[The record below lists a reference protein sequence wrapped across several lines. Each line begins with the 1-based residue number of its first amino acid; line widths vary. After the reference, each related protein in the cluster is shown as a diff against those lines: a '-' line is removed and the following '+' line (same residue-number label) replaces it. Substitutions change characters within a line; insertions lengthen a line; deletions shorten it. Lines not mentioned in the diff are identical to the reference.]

1 MKAGKISDPQ
11 GLVYAL
17 GRKNV
22 LINGSLDVWQRGIS
36 FAAIADGS
44 YFADMWYHIK
54 GTTAA
59 AMTITRD
66 TNVPTVAQ
74 AGFKFSYSIKCDVTT
89 ADASV
94 ASNDVVSLQTK
105 VEGLNARHLVD
116 KICTLSFW
124 VSSPKT
130 GAHSVSIVSY
140 GSDRVYPFTYT
151 VNSANTWEKK
161 TKTFTLDV
169 AGGGTWAWDTNHAF
183 KIRFPLMAGSDYAN
197 GTDSTWGTTGL
208 YGVTS
213 GQANVMDS
221 TDNNFYLAGLQLELG
236 STATEFDYRSYSVEH
251 SLCQRYLLKFGGQ
264 AAYEPLGVGFCA
276 TTAQARVWIEFPVE
290 MRAAPAFYTTDSS
303 KWQVRCTSDV
313 QCSSV
318 SLAIA
323 TTRGADIVAAVASGL
338 TAGGGAFVRANN
350 DTAAYILLYADL

>member
-1 MKAGKISDPQ
+1 MKTGKISDPQ
-11 GLVYAL
+11 GLVYRL

-22 LINGSLDVWQRGIS
+22 LINGALDIWQRGVS
-36 FAAIADGS
+36 FAAIADGTN
-44 YFADMWYHIK
+44 FADMWYHIK

-74 AGFKFSYSIKCDVTT
+74 AGCKFTYSMKCDVTT

-105 VEGLNARHLVD
+105 VEGFDARHLAD

-130 GAHSVSIVSY
+130 GAHSVSIVSN
-140 GSDRVYPFTYT
+140 GSNRVYPFTYT

-169 AGGGTWAWDTNHAF
+169 AGGGTWAWDTSHAF

-197 GTDSTWGTTGL
+197 GTESTWGTTGL

-221 TDNNFYLAGLQLELG
+221 TDNNFYITGLQLELG
-236 STATEFDYRSYSVEH
+236 SVATEFDFRFYSEELD
-251 SLCQRYLLKFGGQ
+251 LCQRYFTKSYEIGIGPGTATDGGRVLHQ
-264 AAYEPLGVGFCA
+264 ASYTGDYYCTIFLPKRMRPSA
-276 TTAQARVWIEFPVE
+276 TATIYSPS
-290 MRAAPAFYTTDSS
+290 TGDSGKIRNYNS
-303 KWQVRCTSDV
+303 
-313 QCSSV
+313 
-318 SLAIA
+318 
-323 TTRGADIVAAVASGL
+323 GADISL
-338 TAGGGAFVRANN
+338 TSATFNE
-350 DTAAYILLYADL
+350 TSILLRFTTVDTNIYGIQWIAESNL